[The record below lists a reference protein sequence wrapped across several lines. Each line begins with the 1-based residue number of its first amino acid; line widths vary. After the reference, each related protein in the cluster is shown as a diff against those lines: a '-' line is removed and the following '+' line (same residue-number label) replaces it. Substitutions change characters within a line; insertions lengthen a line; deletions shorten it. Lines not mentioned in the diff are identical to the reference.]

1 MKKSRL
7 LFLLG
12 IALIIYAGFNIVM
25 MILSQ
30 DTDSSSTYSSL
41 INQEG
46 FAPILAPEEEVSFSD
61 PISESII
68 KANIPDRIIIPK
80 INLDAPIKIARAVTT
95 TLEDQEY
102 IQYLV
107 PEEYAAGYHENSAA
121 LGQIGNTVLSGHHNA
136 YGEVFGKINELEVGD
151 IINLYSNDTL
161 HQYVV
166 ANKMILPEKDEPLD
180 IRLENARWILPSDD
194 ERITLVTCW
203 PQKSNTHRL
212 IVVAIP
218 LQTVQN
224 GNQQQPC
231 NDVEL
236 KQITDQFFQAYM
248 KAEFLLRRTVQTG
261 DEYRALIMDLS
272 TLKGWVTSLDTNN
285 CLAILKN
292 NLLEYMDARMLQAG
306 FNQVTNTGEE
316 FQQILNLLESY
327 SALLESYFE
336 SYNQRDRVDLI
347 QMYETTQLF
356 PPVDRPKTI
365 TAWNKEDQSLN
376 IRENASANSRFL
388 GGLPTGKNT
397 IVIGKSVDND
407 WLLVPY
413 KDTFGWINREFVR
426 LNTPIS
432 VIPTILNQII
442 PQE

>member
-1 MKKSRL
+1 
-7 LFLLG
+7 
-12 IALIIYAGFNIVM
+12 
-25 MILSQ
+25 
-30 DTDSSSTYSSL
+30 
-41 INQEG
+41 
-46 FAPILAPEEEVSFSD
+46 
-61 PISESII
+61 
-68 KANIPDRIIIPK
+68 
-80 INLDAPIKIARAVTT
+80 
-95 TLEDQEY
+95 
-102 IQYLV
+102 
-107 PEEYAAGYHENSAA
+107 
-121 LGQIGNTVLSGHHNA
+121 
-136 YGEVFGKINELEVGD
+136 
-151 IINLYSNDTL
+151 
-161 HQYVV
+161 
-166 ANKMILPEKDEPLD
+166 
-180 IRLENARWILPSDD
+180 
-194 ERITLVTCW
+194 
-203 PQKSNTHRL
+203 
-212 IVVAIP
+212 
-218 LQTVQN
+218 
-224 GNQQQPC
+224 
-231 NDVEL
+231 
-236 KQITDQFFQAYM
+236 M
-248 KAEFLLRRTVQTG
+248 KAEFLLSRTVQTG
-261 DEYRALIMDLS
+261 DEYRALIMVLS
-272 TLKGWVTSLDTNN
+272 TFKGWVTSLDTNN
-285 CLAILKN
+285 WLAILKN